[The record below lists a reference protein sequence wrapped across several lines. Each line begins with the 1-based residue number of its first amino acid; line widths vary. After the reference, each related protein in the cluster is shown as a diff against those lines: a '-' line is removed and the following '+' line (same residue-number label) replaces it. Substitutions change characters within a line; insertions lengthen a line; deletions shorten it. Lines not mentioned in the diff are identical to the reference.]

1 MVLGDFSTF
10 FTDLPPITW
19 GQYQFWKRT
28 LKYHLSKEII
38 HPYLTIHQSTMHIL
52 LHPISRDESMQQ
64 CLLRLGRHREGR
76 HPVMQP
82 LLIAGIYHKLFLFVS
97 MGIYC
102 LLCLCTW
109 HTIEIDEPLT
119 VLSCERQ
126 LVATLV
132 CYMSFGAYV
141 VHHEIV
147 ACRNCARGVGIVVER
162 QVCNLVCWCCF

>member
-76 HPVMQP
+76 HPVTQP
-82 LLIAGIYHKLFLFVS
+82 LLIAGIYHKLIL
-97 MGIYC
+97 GIFHLTDIDSSISTVYQHIYLTSSPFCTSRIYKRTAGPGINIRQNTRNTQC
-102 LLCLCTW
+102 LLDLW
-109 HTIEIDEPLT
+109 D
-119 VLSCERQ
+119 
-126 LVATLV
+126 
-132 CYMSFGAYV
+132 MM
-141 VHHEIV
+141 
-147 ACRNCARGVGIVVER
+147 
-162 QVCNLVCWCCF
+162 